1 MISILELKKRLPKDF
16 IDNLYGTYTPLTV
29 DKILSGM
36 LGERNTTLRVNNIKT
51 TIQDLMR
58 IWMRVLINL

>member
-16 IDNLYGTYTPLTV
+16 IDNLYETYTPLTV

>member
-16 IDNLYGTYTPLTV
+16 IDNLYETYTPLTV

-58 IWMRVLINL
+58 MWMRVLINL